1 MSDLNQ
7 LDILENKAANLD
19 NEMDAS
25 ASEGADGTGGAMIEL
40 PPLRDEI
47 ADMLDYLVMAGSFLL
62 PTMATHYSHDANLK
76 IADALI
82 KLADRYNYDLRE
94 SLLSQNSV
102 VLLWV
107 GVAYTVGMPAGA
119 CFMDYKAM
127 KARANEKEV
136 KDTPAPPS
144 NQTDSQPNS
153 VVTGV

>member
-1 MSDLNQ
+1 MSDLDQ
-7 LDILENKAANLD
+7 LNMLENKAAALD
-19 NEMDAS
+19 SEMDAES
-25 ASEGADGTGGAMIEL
+25 TENATGGAVVEL

-47 ADMLDYLVMAGSFLL
+47 ADMLDYLVMAGSFVL

-82 KLADRYNYDLRE
+82 KLADRYGYDLRE

-127 KARANEKEV
+127 KQSKSEKEV
-136 KDTPAPPS
+136 KATQAQPA
-144 NQTDSQPNS
+144 DSQPDS

>member
-1 MSDLNQ
+1 MSDLDQ
-7 LDILENKAANLD
+7 LNMLENKAAALD
-19 NEMDAS
+19 GELNDESQA
-25 ASEGADGTGGAMIEL
+25 GGAGGELIEL

-62 PTMATHYSHDANLK
+62 PTMGTHYSHEANLK

-82 KLADRYNYDLRE
+82 KLADRYGYDLRE

-127 KARANEKEV
+127 KQKASEKEV
-136 KDTPAPPS
+136 KDAPSPQS